1 MADPKSELIRVMSKY
16 NAAFFCKNRT
26 NPSIY
31 KESLMKSTKV
41 LDAQTA
47 SFILLNYKFSSQ
59 LVAENA
65 TYLFNSETST
75 VPSVLTITG
84 GKLSIKQEKCRDEL
98 TRLKGEISKL
108 KDTPPQSPA
117 P

>member
-1 MADPKSELIRVMSKY
+1 
-16 NAAFFCKNRT
+16 
-26 NPSIY
+26 
-31 KESLMKSTKV
+31 MKSTEV

-47 SFILLNYKFSSQ
+47 SLILLNYKFSSQ

-65 TYLFNSETST
+65 TYLFESEAST
-75 VPSVLTITG
+75 VPLVLTITG
-84 GKLSIKQEKCRDEL
+84 GKLSAIQEKCRDEL

-108 KDTPPQSPA
+108 KDALSQSPA